1 MSPLSKLTYLFCYR
15 ILYSALLEAAYKD
28 KYFTVRYRTVNESEE
43 NSTTSYS
50 VKTASH
56 KLALS
61 MFRMLTE
68 DHTFFYHERV
78 GERVLNHRM
87 AMSWKELMRKTFLP
101 GTLVKNRYHFD
112 IVRTKME
119 VYSQAWEILHQ
130 LQGTGPIVSTSSS
143 NSDHGYVNYVYLIH
157 SCMQIYVLGLMFVLA
172 LVVAASGHGLLPN
185 HAWRPLTVSVL
196 KDTQVMY
203 CLSFLGYFN

>member
-1 MSPLSKLTYLFCYR
+1 MTCQICQTLSWQCFCYLNWPCLHSVTCLLCYR
-15 ILYSALLEAAYKD
+15 IPYSALLEAAYKD

-43 NSTTSYS
+43 NSTTSYT

-119 VYSQAWEILHQ
+119 AYSQAWEILHQ

-143 NSDHGYVNYVYLIH
+143 NSDGYVNH
-157 SCMQIYVLGLMFVLA
+157 CCIYCFCNMI
-172 LVVAASGHGLLPN
+172 SGGPSAPLYLLPCN
-185 HAWRPLTVSVL
+185 IN
-196 KDTQVMY
+196 
-203 CLSFLGYFN
+203 C

>member
-1 MSPLSKLTYLFCYR
+1 MYLLYSLCLPSVTCLLYYR
-15 ILYSALLEAAYKD
+15 IPYSALLEAAYKD

-43 NSTTSYS
+43 NSTTSYT
-50 VKTASH
+50 VKTGSH

-87 AMSWKELMRKTFLP
+87 AMSWKELMRKTFFP

-119 VYSQAWEILHQ
+119 AYSQAWEILHQ
-130 LQGTGPIVSTSSS
+130 LQGTGPVVSASSS
-143 NSDHGYVNYVYLIH
+143 NSDHGYVNV
-157 SCMQIYVLGLMFVLA
+157 FN
-172 LVVAASGHGLLPN
+172 LLL
-185 HAWRPLTVSVL
+185 HAIFTIS
-196 KDTQVMY
+196 
-203 CLSFLGYFN
+203 

>member
-1 MSPLSKLTYLFCYR
+1 MLLFGIYISCYR
-15 ILYSALLEAAYKD
+15 IPYSALLEAAYKD

-101 GTLVKNRYHFD
+101 GSVIKNRHHFD

-119 VYSQAWEILHQ
+119 AYSQAWEILHQ
-130 LQGTGPIVSTSSS
+130 LQGTGPTVSSS
-143 NSDHGYVNYVYLIH
+143 SSSSDQGYV
-157 SCMQIYVLGLMFVLA
+157 CKQFDQ
-172 LVVAASGHGLLPN
+172 LVI
-185 HAWRPLTVSVL
+185 
-196 KDTQVMY
+196 K
-203 CLSFLGYFN
+203 